1 MKKISASNDGIRSNP
16 GSPWNTVTSGYQLW
30 PPWLLCRLVCT
41 VGIDCSRQAAKLG
54 TLDQLGGDGGG
65 RAMFKVLLNF

>member
-1 MKKISASNDGIRSNP
+1 MMELEATLVPLGILSPRGTSSGLL
-16 GSPWNTVTSGYQLW
+16 GS
-30 PPWLLCRLVCT
+30 CRLVCT